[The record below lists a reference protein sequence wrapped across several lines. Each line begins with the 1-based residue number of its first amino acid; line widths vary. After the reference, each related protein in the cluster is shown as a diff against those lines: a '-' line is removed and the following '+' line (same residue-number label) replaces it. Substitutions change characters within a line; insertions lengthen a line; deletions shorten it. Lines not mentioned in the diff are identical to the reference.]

1 MYVRISHPHIFF
13 IRTFAHEYMA
23 NLKEV
28 RIRITSVGSTQQI
41 TKAMKLVSATKL
53 RRAQNAITQMR
64 PYAQKLNGL
73 LANLAD
79 SIDVDSLKVYF
90 DKREVKNVLIVP
102 ITSDRGLCG
111 SFNAN
116 VIKLAGRVI
125 AEKYQGKNISILPI
139 GKKGSEFFGKS
150 KHTVINDSRDAFLT
164 LNAETGFSIGERILA
179 EFKACKYDA
188 VEIVYNQFKNAATQI
203 LTNDQFLPI
212 DKSTFG
218 GAGDAKNDYIFEPS
232 KGEILEDLIPRIL
245 KTHVYRCLLDSLAS
259 EHGARMISMDK
270 ATDNAGELIK
280 ALKLEYNRARQAA
293 ITTEISEIVGGAAAL
308 SSN

>member
-1 MYVRISHPHIFF
+1 
-13 IRTFAHEYMA
+13 MA

-90 DKREVKNVLIVP
+90 DKREVKNLLIVP

-116 VIKLAGRVI
+116 VIKLASRVI
-125 AEKYQGKNISILPI
+125 AEKYEGKNITILPI
-139 GKKGSEFFGKS
+139 GKKGSEFFGKT

-179 EFKACKYDA
+179 EFKAGKYDA

>member
-1 MYVRISHPHIFF
+1 
-13 IRTFAHEYMA
+13 MA

-53 RRAQNAITQMR
+53 RRAQNGIIQMR
-64 PYAQKLNGL
+64 PYAQKLNGI

-90 DKREVKNVLIVP
+90 DQRKVSNVLLVV

-116 VIKLAGRVI
+116 VVKRANTLVK
-125 AEKYQGKNISILPI
+125 EKYANSNVTVLPI
-139 GKKGSEFFGKS
+139 GKKGADFFAKQP
-150 KHTVINDSRDAFLT
+150 VT
-164 LNAETGFSIGERILA
+164 LNT
-179 EFKACKYDA
+179 EFKEALQGLNSEKAFTIGQYILDAYRSGKYDV

-212 DKSTFG
+212 DAASMSATSGK
-218 GAGDAKNDYIFEPS
+218 KNDYLFEPS
-232 KGEILEDLIPRIL
+232 KVEILEELIPRIL
-245 KTHVYRCLLDSLAS
+245 KTQVYRSMLDSLAS
-259 EHGARMISMDK
+259 EHGARMVAMDK
-270 ATDNAGELIK
+270 ATDNAGELLK
-280 ALKLEYNRARQAA
+280 ALKVEYNRVRQAA

-308 SSN
+308 SQG